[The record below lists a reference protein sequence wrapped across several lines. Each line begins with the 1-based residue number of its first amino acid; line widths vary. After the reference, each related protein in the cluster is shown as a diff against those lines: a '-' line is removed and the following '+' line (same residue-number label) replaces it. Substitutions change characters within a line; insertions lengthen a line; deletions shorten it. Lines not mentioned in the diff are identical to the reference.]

1 MYENEKGKKNKD
13 TDDINNNADRHV
25 YASRLELTGK
35 LYVPERRGG
44 KTRIKETRKK
54 RLIF

>member
-1 MYENEKGKKNKD
+1 MYENEKGKENKD

-35 LYVPERRGG
+35 LYVPKRRGE

>member
-1 MYENEKGKKNKD
+1 MYENERGKKNKD
-13 TDDINNNADRHV
+13 TDDINNKADIHV